1 MNKANGI
8 SSLIKALMIAYIVT
22 GVLLFIWAFLMYKFG
37 LKEQIV
43 QFGVTFIYII
53 ANAIAG
59 VLVGRS
65 MKQRKFLW
73 GALVGLIYVGIVFL
87 VSLIASGG
95 CGMIMAE
102 GLSTFMLCVGGGMLG
117 GMIS

>member
-1 MNKANGI
+1 MNKTYGFSA
-8 SSLIKALMIAYIVT
+8 LIKALIVAYIVT
-22 GVLLFIWAFLMYKFG
+22 GVLLFVWAFLMYKFG
-37 LKEQIV
+37 LKEQVV

-59 VLVGRS
+59 VLIGRS

-73 GALVGLIYVGIVFL
+73 GALVGLVYVGIVFL
-87 VSLIASGG
+87 VSLIVSGG
-95 CGMIMAE
+95 SSMIAAE
-102 GLSTFMLCVGGGMLG
+102 GVSTFMLCVGGGMLG